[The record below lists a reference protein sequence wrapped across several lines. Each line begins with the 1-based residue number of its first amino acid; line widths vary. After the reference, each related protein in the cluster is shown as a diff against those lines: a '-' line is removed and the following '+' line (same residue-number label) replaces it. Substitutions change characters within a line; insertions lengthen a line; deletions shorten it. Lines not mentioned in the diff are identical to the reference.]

1 LVIYWVNS
9 IIWLVVTN
17 KMQITDQTNT
27 NKTHILCENGEISL
41 LSVET
46 RVGHVLKICLREKYT
61 RRAGNMYC
69 ILAPA

>member
-1 LVIYWVNS
+1 
-9 IIWLVVTN
+9 
-17 KMQITDQTNT
+17 MQITNQTNT
-27 NKTHILCENGEISL
+27 NKIHILCENGEISL

-46 RVGHVLKICLREKYT
+46 RVGHVLKIFLREKYT